1 MPSSIQSVTMKTNSK
16 PMTTTP
22 EGGLLKIRM
31 KSVSSLSVSPMKK
44 KPFNKTVINVSEIRK
59 KCEMDFQRSWESTE
73 IIGGFSCQ
81 PRAVQL
87 MNDEPIRFRRKD
99 IDHEDFNE
107 KYKHFELYERIR
119 QASKK
124 EQAEDAK
131 NHPL

>member
-1 MPSSIQSVTMKTNSK
+1 
-16 PMTTTP
+16 MTTTP

-44 KPFNKTVINVSEIRK
+44 KPFNKMVINVSEIRK

-107 KYKHFELYERIR
+107 KYKHFELYEKIR
-119 QASKK
+119 QASKIK
-124 EQAEDAK
+124 QAEYAK
-131 NHPL
+131 NRPL